1 MGHVFV
7 HFRDR
12 IGRFGWWW
20 VDTLSAVESAC
31 LDCLNRDSKDSD
43 ECGNCGSQQL
53 VRVTSLGAI
62 VELPASAG
70 VACSVCGEQ
79 GRALR
84 FRRYRRVVGLLVFDR
99 VHSLAGYVCS
109 DCHRHQLRK
118 HLGLTLL
125 FGWWGLLAM
134 LFRNPY
140 AIYVDLESM
149 YRAPITPESYGAIK
163 LNDPSDPPQP
173 IEAQASY

>member
-84 FRRYRRVVGLLVFDR
+84 FRRVVGLLVFDR

-140 AIYVDLESM
+140 AIYVNLESM